1 MRLALAMLRTIV
13 GTLFV
18 GHGLQKLAGWFG
30 GSGLKATGESFEQ
43 MGLTP
48 GQPHAAAAGVAETAG
63 GALLC
68 AGLLTPLGASMVTGS
83 MAVAIHKV
91 HRKNGL
97 WVGDGGFEYNL
108 VLAAVAFTL
117 AAEGPGALSL
127 DERLGTGRTGIPV
140 AVAELAVA
148 LAGAALVVSRPQLEG
163 KARKAREQ
171 KAQPSSDQAHNGVPT
186 AQPMPA

>member
-1 MRLALAMLRTIV
+1 MRLALAMLRMVV

-30 GSGLKATGESFEQ
+30 GHGLKATGESFEQ

-83 MAVAIHKV
+83 MAVAVHKV
-91 HRKNGL
+91 HGKNGL
-97 WVGDGGFEYNL
+97 WVEDGGFEYNL
-108 VLAAVAFTL
+108 LLAAVAFAL

-127 DERLGTGRTGIPV
+127 DERLRTGRTGLPV
-140 AVAELAVA
+140 ALAELAAA
-148 LAGAALVVSRPQLEG
+148 LAGAALVVNRPRLESEL
-163 KARKAREQ
+163 RKAREEEPQ
-171 KAQPSSDQAHNGVPT
+171 GTPAQAHNGVPT

>member
-1 MRLALAMLRTIV
+1 MRLGLAMLRLTV

-30 GSGLKATGESFEQ
+30 GQGLKATGESFEQ
-43 MGLTP
+43 MGLAP
-48 GQPHAAAAGVAETAG
+48 GRPHAAAAGAAETAG

-68 AGLLTPLGASMVTGS
+68 AGLLTPLGAAMVTGS
-83 MAVAIHKV
+83 MAVAVHKV
-91 HRKNGL
+91 HAKNGL

-108 VLAAVAFTL
+108 VLAASAFAL

-127 DERLGTGRTGIPV
+127 DERLGTGRTGVPV
-140 AVAELAVA
+140 ALAELAAA
-148 LAGAALVVSRPQLEG
+148 LAGAALVVNRPQLED
-163 KARKAREQ
+163 KVRHEE
-171 KAQPSSDQAHNGVPT
+171 AQASAAATHNGAPV

>member
-1 MRLALAMLRTIV
+1 MRLGLAMLRLTV

-30 GSGLKATGESFEQ
+30 GEGLKATGESFEQ

-48 GQPHAAAAGVAETAG
+48 GRPHAAAAGAAETAG

-68 AGLLTPLGASMVTGS
+68 AGLLTPLGAAMVTGS

-91 HRKNGL
+91 HAKNGL

-108 VLAAVAFTL
+108 VLTATAFALT
-117 AAEGPGALSL
+117 AEGPGALSL
-127 DERLGTGRTGIPV
+127 DERLGTARTGMPV
-140 AVAELAVA
+140 ALAELVAA
-148 LAGAALVVSRPQLEG
+148 LAGAALVVNRPQLEG
-163 KARKAREQ
+163 KVRHHET
-171 KAQPSSDQAHNGVPT
+171 QAFAAATHNGAP
-186 AQPMPA
+186 ASQPMPA